1 MTIGE
6 SDVRHALERA
16 TGHLDSPPGLL
27 DDVRRA
33 GRRRIV
39 RRRTLLGGGLVLGA
53 AALAGGLVTW
63 PRLGGPMDVASPL
76 LDEPTRGDLA
86 GDRAFLERVA
96 RAWRK
101 ALSDSDVSMTG
112 EMHAVWAGNTPV
124 GPAAF
129 VIQRTR
135 DNPLAT
141 GEYRVFA
148 MCTFIHTMPDG
159 LEPMIVTQMDDGP
172 TDGVPQAGLLGPD
185 ADVLVVVDFGAP
197 VLYSPELAFNSD
209 GIAVRAWQPAPFT
222 DGAFVARIPQ
232 QKTRI
237 TVAIGRSPLS
247 RFDIVHLANDLA
259 RHPSGQR
266 QPELIQKTL
275 PGADRAWRAD
285 QLDPQDLPWDR
296 MEEALMPFLDP
307 CGVHRSGADPIYSVI
322 GSTPDRRRLWLYSL
336 QWDDYPS
343 RHLLFLAPPNDGAF
357 TPVGFVSTA
366 PGGRDTLIF
375 GLPDRQGTLFA
386 RAGAELR
393 YRTAAGWQPAET
405 DALLA
410 PPDGLE
416 VEVTIPGAE
425 PQRYPLVN

>member
-16 TGHLDSPPGLL
+16 TGHLYSPPGLL
-27 DDVRRA
+27 DDVRRG

-39 RRRTLLGGGLVLGA
+39 RRRTLLAGGLVLGA
-53 AALAGGLVTW
+53 ATLAGGLVTW
-63 PRLGGPMDVASPL
+63 PPLDGPMDVASPL

-86 GDRAFLERVA
+86 GDREFLDRVA
-96 RAWRK
+96 RVWRK
-101 ALSDSDVSMTG
+101 TLLDSDMSMAG

-135 DNPLAT
+135 DNPVAS

-209 GIAVRAWQPAPFT
+209 GEVVRTWQPAPFT
-222 DGAFVARIPQ
+222 DGAFVTRIPP
-232 QKTRI
+232 QKART
-237 TVAIGRSPLS
+237 TVAIGRSPL
-247 RFDIVHLANDLA
+247 RQIDIVHLANDVV

-266 QPELIQKTL
+266 QPQLVQKAL

-285 QLDPQDLPWDR
+285 QLDPPNLPWDQL
-296 MEEALMPFLDP
+296 EAALRPFLDP
-307 CGVHRSGADPIYSVI
+307 CGVHLNGADPIYSII
-322 GSTPDRRRLWLYSL
+322 GSTPDGRRLWLYSL
-336 QWDDYPS
+336 QWDDYPA
-343 RHLLFLAPPNDGAF
+343 RHLLFLAPPRDGAF
-357 TPVGFVSTA
+357 TPAGFVSAA

-375 GLPDRQGTLFA
+375 GLPARQGTLFA
-386 RAGAELR
+386 RAGAAAR

-405 DALLA
+405 DAVLV
-410 PPDGLE
+410 PSDGLE
-416 VEVTIPGAE
+416 VEVIIPGAE
-425 PQRYPLVN
+425 PQRYPLVS